1 MESFIKFTTVLI
13 VIKQQIMPI
22 RFLIVFLSLCF
33 LSCKKEDRT
42 ETDKKETVPMAAF
55 DKIKWKTKEN
65 RDYPYRDKMLDYLMT
80 SDTLK
85 KLKKEEVLNLLGQPD
100 RIDSTYLFYR
110 INQQRLYFF
119 PLHTK
124 TLVIKLKEN
133 DSVKSVMIHE

>member
-1 MESFIKFTTVLI
+1 
-13 VIKQQIMPI
+13 MPI

-42 ETDKKETVPMAAF
+42 ETDKKETIPVAVF

-100 RIDSTYLFYR
+100 RIDSAYLFYR

>member
-1 MESFIKFTTVLI
+1 M
-13 VIKQQIMPI
+13 
-22 RFLIVFLSLCF
+22 CF

-42 ETDKKETVPMAAF
+42 ETDKKETIPVAVF

-65 RDYPYRDKMLDYLMT
+65 RDYPYRGKMLDYLMT
-80 SDTLK
+80 NDTLK

-100 RIDSTYLFYR
+100 RIDSAYLFYR

>member
-1 MESFIKFTTVLI
+1 M
-13 VIKQQIMPI
+13 
-22 RFLIVFLSLCF
+22 CF

-42 ETDKKETVPMAAF
+42 ETDKKETIPVAAF

-100 RIDSTYLFYR
+100 RIDSAYLFYR

-133 DSVKSVMIHE
+133 DSVKPVMIHE

>member
-1 MESFIKFTTVLI
+1 MESFIKFTTALI
-13 VIKQQIMPI
+13 FIKQQIMPI

-42 ETDKKETVPMAAF
+42 ETDKKETIPVAVF

-65 RDYPYRDKMLDYLMT
+65 RDYPYRGKMLDYLMT

-100 RIDSTYLFYR
+100 RIDSAYLFYR

>member
-13 VIKQQIMPI
+13 VIKQRIMPI

-42 ETDKKETVPMAAF
+42 ETDKKETIPVAVF

-100 RIDSTYLFYR
+100 RIDSAYLFYR
-110 INQQRLYFF
+110 INNKGCIFF
-119 PLHTK
+119 LCIPKH
-124 TLVIKLKEN
+124 
-133 DSVKSVMIHE
+133 